1 LETTA
6 PPMSAVTGSIR
17 ARPVLRISRLVLR
30 TLVAALFLFAAF
42 TKLID
47 PSSFAQQI
55 ANYQLTPWPVT
66 AGLAL
71 FLPALELCV
80 GICLLVGRW
89 ESGALVWTTIL
100 LITFSIALVTA
111 IARGLSIDCGCFG
124 RSVENTGT
132 IWPLVRNLALL
143 AVTGFLWFSRKP
155 K

>member
-1 LETTA
+1 
-6 PPMSAVTGSIR
+6 MSAVTEPIR

-47 PSSFAQQI
+47 PSAFAQQI

-80 GICLLVGRW
+80 GICLLVGCW

-143 AVTGFLWFSRKP
+143 AVSGFLWFSRKP
-155 K
+155 R

>member
-1 LETTA
+1 
-6 PPMSAVTGSIR
+6 MSAVTGSIR
-17 ARPVLRISRLVLR
+17 ARPMLRISRLVLR
-30 TLVAALFLFAAF
+30 TLVAALFLFAAI

-55 ANYQLTPWPVT
+55 ANYQLTPWPVS
-66 AGLAL
+66 AGLSL

-89 ESGALVWTTIL
+89 ESGALVWTTFL
-100 LITFSIALVTA
+100 LAIFSGALITA

-132 IWPLVRNLALL
+132 IWPLIRNLGLL
-143 AVTGFLWFSRKP
+143 VVTGFLWFSRKP

>member
-1 LETTA
+1 MAATE
-6 PPMSAVTGSIR
+6 PRGSAITGAIR
-17 ARPVLRISRLVLR
+17 VRPVFRITRFVLR

-47 PSSFAQQI
+47 PGSFAQQI
-55 ANYQLTPWPVT
+55 ANYQLTAWPVT

-80 GICLLVGRW
+80 GICLLVGGW

-100 LITFSIALVTA
+100 LAIFSGALITA

-132 IWPLVRNLALL
+132 IWPLVRNLGLL
-143 AVTGFLWFSRKP
+143 VVTGFLWFSRLRK
-155 K
+155 

>member
-1 LETTA
+1 MEATE
-6 PPMSAVTGSIR
+6 PPMSAVTGSIGG
-17 ARPVLRISRLVLR
+17 RPVLRISRLVLR
-30 TLVAALFLFAAF
+30 TLVAALFLFAAI

-55 ANYQLTPWPVT
+55 ANYQLTPWPVS

-89 ESGALVWTTIL
+89 ENGALVWTTIL
-100 LITFSIALVTA
+100 LVVFSGALITA

-132 IWPLVRNLALL
+132 IWPLIRNLGLL
-143 AVTGFLWFSRKP
+143 VVTGFLWFSRKP

>member
-1 LETTA
+1 MEATE
-6 PPMSAVTGSIR
+6 PPKSSVTGSPR
-17 ARPVLRISRLVLR
+17 VRPVLTIARFVLR

-42 TKLID
+42 TKLFD
-47 PSSFAQQI
+47 PGSFAQQI

-80 GICLLVGRW
+80 GICLLIGRW
-89 ESGALVWTTIL
+89 ESGALAWTTIL
-100 LITFSIALVTA
+100 LLIFSIALVTA

-132 IWPLVRNLALL
+132 IWPLVRNLGLL
-143 AVTGFLWFSRKP
+143 VVTGFLWFSRKA